1 MHYALN
7 CTSYNHVYRL
17 PTSRSL
23 KTDCT
28 NALMMYFRSWQVD
41 HDQIYTSI
49 YQPSGSSIICSLWVF
64 HSELRIR
71 HMCSLKRNRLSHHQ
85 DLLTGNPG
93 KFQRSRVLVCWARYC
108 RTRLRWLCLLQVC
121 FPPPW
126 WEMVATGASCSSWW
140 PPRQNKE
147 AAAAQTWLC
156 ESNLEGCHGHQQQCF
171 SRDRGPRIIPRLPT
185 KGIFP
190 D

>member
-64 HSELRIR
+64 HFWTANSVHVFIEKKSVISPSGSSDRKSWKVSEIQSSGMLSKVLPHQIA
-71 HMCSLKRNRLSHHQ
+71 MALPPSGLLSTAVMRNGGYRCLVF
-85 DLLTGNPG
+85 LL
-93 KFQRSRVLVCWARYC
+93 
-108 RTRLRWLCLLQVC
+108 
-121 FPPPW
+121 
-126 WEMVATGASCSSWW
+126 VASATKQGSSCSTNVIVRIKSW
-140 PPRQNKE
+140 
-147 AAAAQTWLC
+147 
-156 ESNLEGCHGHQQQCF
+156 
-171 SRDRGPRIIPRLPT
+171 RLPWPST
-185 KGIFP
+185 AML
-190 D
+190 